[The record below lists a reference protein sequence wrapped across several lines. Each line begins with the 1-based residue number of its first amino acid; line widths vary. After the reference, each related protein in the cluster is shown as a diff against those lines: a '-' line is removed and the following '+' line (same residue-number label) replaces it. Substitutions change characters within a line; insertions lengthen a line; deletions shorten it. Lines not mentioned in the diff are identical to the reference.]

1 MAVLDSERKET
12 SIFSLRLSR
21 LETLPALRPSVHQV
35 AGHNSQVEKAST
47 ENSTPVV
54 EMLTYG
60 LKQ

>member
-21 LETLPALRPSVHQV
+21 LETLPALRPSVHHV